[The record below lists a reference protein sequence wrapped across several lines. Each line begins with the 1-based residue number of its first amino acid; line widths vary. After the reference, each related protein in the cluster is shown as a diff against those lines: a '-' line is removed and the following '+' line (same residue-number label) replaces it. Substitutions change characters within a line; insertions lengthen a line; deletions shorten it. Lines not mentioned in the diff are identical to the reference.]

1 VNDST
6 SAAGRENRPYSWKS
20 CESRRKSGEK
30 KNENQGTLDR
40 QAQGNMTTPCGI
52 GIVKEDCSK
61 DPGPRQPESERN
73 GAAAQK

>member
-1 VNDST
+1 VRQAGKIVRIAGK
-6 SAAGRENRPYSWKS
+6 AARAVGKE
-20 CESRRKSGEK
+20 EK
-30 KNENQGTLDR
+30 KNKNQGTLDR